1 MVVCVLVL
9 WWQLSGISLDS
20 MMELII
26 STGTEEIGASHTQNI
41 AAARAQTHVKTME
54 RKREREH

>member
-1 MVVCVLVL
+1 
-9 WWQLSGISLDS
+9 

-54 RKREREH
+54 RKRERDRYLDWDPKQKDIKQM